1 MMKQIIMHS
10 RIFDDAKLISKY
22 FSKMSDFIF
31 IYLSIYI
38 FIINKRKSLHE
49 ENVSAY
55 IRVFFLINSK
65 NIAIEMQYLLFF
77 NLSKIQV
84 YFFSSKYQPI
94 ETLQILFAS
103 HINTTQLKSETH
115 LSTSV

>member
-1 MMKQIIMHS
+1 
-10 RIFDDAKLISKY
+10 
-22 FSKMSDFIF
+22 
-31 IYLSIYI
+31 
-38 FIINKRKSLHE
+38 
-49 ENVSAY
+49 
-55 IRVFFLINSK
+55 
-65 NIAIEMQYLLFF
+65 MQYLLFF